1 MSNTIKALAIA
12 SPYENQ
18 QELEKACAE
27 LGWTLAGREAE
38 RQWSRASQAWRGKVD
53 ALMHWGSPGQH
64 LNEAAREAIRM
75 AKSVGASIASLS
87 FNGERPQVNLGEGS
101 EDRLVEL
108 VRERFEQGMRESRRR
123 YERSK
128 KGREERAK
136 RVGRALKAKAE
147 AKTSFESLRRRLDE
161 AKSADRLELDPEFY
175 EAMGEWTRAADHREA
190 DAGGAMGAKIRE
202 SLLQAGF
209 KPSEAVG
216 ADMSDPI
223 LRGRWAI
230 GQWLSMSAPKSEGG
244 LGVVHPRLADHLE
257 ELSRDGKLRAIQE
270 KKALSQASPIAGS
283 KKAPFGPR
291 I

>member
-64 LNEAAREAIRM
+64 LNEASIEAIRM

-87 FNGERPQVNLGEGS
+87 FNGERPQVRLEEGS
-101 EDRLVEL
+101 EDQLVEL
-108 VRERFEQGMRESRRR
+108 IRERFEQGMRESSRR

-128 KGREERAK
+128 KGRDERAK
-136 RVGRALKAKAE
+136 RIGLALQAKAQ
-147 AKTSFESLRRRLDE
+147 ARASLEILMRRMEED
-161 AKSADRLELDPEFY
+161 KSASRLEMDPEFY
-175 EAMGEWTRAADHREA
+175 EALGRWTRAADHREA
-190 DAGGAMGAKIRE
+190 DAGGAMVSKIRE
-202 SLLQAGF
+202 RLLQAGF
-209 KPSEAVG
+209 KPNAEVG
-216 ADMSDPI
+216 EDMSDPI